1 MPAARDTPAFSSA
14 SGSAVSA
21 VRVIPRLLALLR
33 ARQYPLSKSDCD
45 SYLHEYERY
54 CEGREEAIIAP
65 YPITAAKAALFINYS
80 MKREHYVSGRREA
93 DGETRKTIPRTQL
106 GVSAI
111 EQRVNALER
120 FQNANEDDWSQH
132 LEYKAPRPATMLQ
145 FPGLSQT
152 KSATSA
158 TERAQ
163 DKSQEQKAQGSSSA
177 SCAPRGAAD
186 NSKTNQQGRLDEF
199 AVARHQDP
207 LRCGVSSL
215 AMRALWSLQLGNQ
228 ERLSFEPD
236 FSSQKHGKFGFREW
250 WEWKVFRGRHAA
262 ATKEMSYKTH
272 DGAVRKMFPANKVA
286 VGKTTHA
293 GRAAGAMHARE
304 NGTSVDG
311 AKALGGWSDS
321 GSFRSCYDRSFL
333 STRSGRWLASTAKIL
348 TLTMFPELRPF
359 VDVLSLYTSLSDPPS
374 ALMEQLFPGL
384 EDERAR
390 LKERRASTGN
400 AKDYAL
406 SAFLNCLEW
415 FREVLLQDAAVLRQ
429 HPHWSDFHIFSACP
443 VFSSPAIHTFAMALN
458 TAVRSID
465 SESERQ
471 LAQLP
476 QHLGAGVKLALIDI
490 KTDPERR
497 DDEMNKKLDACLH
510 RLDLILSAGV
520 PIGDESIDP
529 VLLEHDARKRL
540 TIGGSTAT
548 TTLTQT
554 TLKSS
559 STTITAFDSSH
570 AIALVPPPP
579 PTPPSHLHAPQRSS
593 SSPRHYARFA
603 AWAFHSTFSA
613 NTASILCYCAIA
625 RHPCAI
631 PGAAAEYGCAEGK
644 GGRVEGRRGRAMGK
658 EASRSERAVEMRP
671 HVGEACPILP
681 IQTESLSTRSVD
693 GVQYGRQWTLWNA
706 AYGAGVGHIMEIGI
720 RDEAGVESAEEGHR
734 RS

>member
-93 DGETRKTIPRTQL
+93 GGETRKTIPRTQL

-163 DKSQEQKAQGSSSA
+163 DKSQEQKALGSSSA
-177 SCAPRGAAD
+177 
-186 NSKTNQQGRLDEF
+186 
-199 AVARHQDP
+199 
-207 LRCGVSSL
+207 
-215 AMRALWSLQLGNQ
+215 
-228 ERLSFEPD
+228 
-236 FSSQKHGKFGFREW
+236 
-250 WEWKVFRGRHAA
+250 
-262 ATKEMSYKTH
+262 H

-304 NGTSVDG
+304 NGASVDG